1 MPIDERSRHRL
12 YLKLEDVLGAE
23 EASTLMEHLPPVG
36 WADVATRHDL
46 MVLKDDLRE
55 LEEHMNL
62 RFEAMEHKFEA
73 ALHRLESRA
82 LRAILLAN
90 SASIITVGGLAF
102 AAARL
107 T

>member
-36 WADVATRHDL
+36 WADVATKHDL
-46 MVLKDDLRE
+46 MVLKE
-55 LEEHMNL
+55 GLEERMNL

-73 ALHRLESRA
+73 ALHRLESKT
-82 LRAILLAN
+82 LRAILVAN